1 MDELTVQL
9 TVEKVA
15 DADRDALTG
24 ELQSEVESV
33 SPGVAV
39 SRLSDGRRTLDA
51 GTIIQ
56 IVLNAGALVAIAKG
70 IADWLRMHQGAE
82 IKIECR
88 DGTKVEAKTVT
99 SATALS
105 VIEAALRAS
114 EGKKKKK

>member
-9 TVEKVA
+9 TIEKVA

-24 ELQSEVESV
+24 ELQSKVESV
-33 SPGVAV
+33 SPDVAV
-39 SRLSDGRRTLDA
+39 SRLGDGRRMLEA

-56 IVLNAGALVAIAKG
+56 IALNAGALIAVAKG
-70 IADWLRMHQGAE
+70 IADWLRMRQGAE

-88 DGTKVEAKTVT
+88 DGTKVFAKTVT
-99 SATALS
+99 SATAQS